1 VADMKAPCEND
12 FMRFFALL
20 LALACAG
27 CSRPAAA
34 PDPAAADILGVAGT
48 RTRAVWVQGD
58 ETDERMS
65 DELALVGYDTEDGRG
80 ERRILPELGSYRKP
94 MFTAGGDRIVFSRR
108 PTRPEGP
115 EVLVVNWDGTGLRSV
130 TKGYGLFVWQDPADG
145 RDWVYV
151 GSDSTPE
158 AWLDFANVTRVLLD
172 DPGTRELVWNKT
184 RVSSDTFTVSADGRE
199 VMANFP
205 WPHAGIATL
214 PNGTFRRLG
223 RGCWTSLTR
232 VRGPLAWVFDGP
244 HRNLTLFDIRS
255 DRKWTV
261 NISAVPAS
269 GFQNAEVYHPKWTN
283 HPRFMTMTGPYN
295 LGGRNQVRTGGRQ
308 SEVWLGRFKEDY
320 SAVEAWAQVSRNA
333 FADAYPDVWVDR
345 RKSPFGTTPDGPI
358 GPPPSAAATGG
369 STGSVAAR
377 VTVNA
382 RLVRSGA
389 IPTPQSIAP
398 YRHALV
404 VSLYDVVNVVN
415 GEIKDRQV
423 LVARWA
429 IRDARVLPEARQ
441 TPGEAYRLVLERFD
455 AHPELEGERL
465 ILLTGAPD
473 LPLMLDVPPS

>member
-1 VADMKAPCEND
+1 
-12 FMRFFALL
+12 MRLL
-20 LALACAG
+20 VVALAIATAG
-27 CSRPAAA
+27 CSGPAAA
-34 PDPAAADILGVAGT
+34 PVPGAAEIQGLAGA

-65 DELALVGYDTEDGRG
+65 DELALMAFDTEDGRG
-80 ERRILPELGSYRKP
+80 ERKILPDLGSYRKP
-94 MFTAGGDRIVFSRR
+94 MFTADGNRIVFSRR

-130 TKGYGLFVWQDPADG
+130 TKGYGLFVWQDPATR

-151 GSDSTPE
+151 GSESTPE
-158 AWLDFANVTRVLLD
+158 AWLDFATVTRVLLD
-172 DPGTRELVWNKT
+172 EPATRELVWNKT
-184 RVSSDTFTVSADGRE
+184 RVSSDTFSVSADGRE

-214 PNGTFRRLG
+214 PNGKFRRLG

-255 DRKWTV
+255 DRRWTV
-261 NISAVPAS
+261 NISAVPAQ
-269 GFQNAEVYHPKWTN
+269 GFQDAEVYHPKWTN
-283 HPRFMTMTGPYN
+283 HPRFLTMTGPYN

-333 FADAYPDVWVDR
+333 SADAYPDVWIDR
-345 RKSPFGTTPDGPI
+345 AQSPFGTTPEGPL
-358 GPPPSAAATGG
+358 GPSPTAPPAAGG
-369 STGSVAAR
+369 KAAPADRSTVE
-377 VTVNA
+377 A
-382 RLVRSGA
+382 RLVRAGV
-389 IPTPQSIAP
+389 IPTPRSIAP

-404 VSLYDVVNVVN
+404 VSLYEVVQVVD
-415 GEIKDRQV
+415 GEHKGGQV

-441 TPGEAYRLVLERFD
+441 TPGETYRLVLERFD

-473 LPLMLDVPPS
+473 LPLMLDVAAS